1 LCILTLYFDTMS
13 QFSINQDERL
23 NLKRM
28 INETECEDNTENI
41 RKLKHSSL
49 IRADITKL
57 QHIRKDPAFNDMK
70 LNDPE
75 GFLNHCRNECSFL
88 FSNYMDIFNKVC
100 KDELNMD
107 IMWNVLEVLR
117 AIEDGAVDQHE
128 GSVVFG
134 KLLKKLYIDSAVRRG
149 DNLDKEHI
157 VEPPTYVEGKSISW
171 KEFKKTL

>member
-1 LCILTLYFDTMS
+1 MCILTLYFDTMS

-41 RKLKHSSL
+41 RKLKHSPL
-49 IRADITKL
+49 IRGDITKL

-88 FSNYMDIFNKVC
+88 FSNY
-100 KDELNMD
+100 MD

-157 VEPPTYVEGKSISW
+157 VEPPVFVDPKPISW